1 MPLHLAIIS
10 NRIDVVAS
18 LLKAGADMTL
28 ASPMTHKTP
37 LDLAES
43 RLSYLLS
50 RAQEGATMESTYA
63 TPGYID
69 FFGHHNNSNNRS
81 MHIPPTQSPALLYQ
95 IKGIVNLLRPY
106 VLRQQRLQY
115 GERQKERQ
123 KERSWDRADKYMR
136 QHIHITEPGSLWQ
149 GEPRFGEN
157 IGEMNGYE
165 DDNEDGMETN
175 ADVDGDID
183 LDQKPLGRR
192 PCRLMDADETEE
204 ALETLLNGLS
214 LLEAN
219 QKQQKH
225 SLDSV
230 SDGNLADSEQD
241 PQGGREVEDAL
252 PDLLEQ
258 VQHVL
263 QSIKLNEQ

>member
-1 MPLHLAIIS
+1 MLIYTYL
-10 NRIDVVAS
+10 V
-18 LLKAGADMTL
+18 GADMTL

-50 RAQEGATMESTYA
+50 RAQEGIASESASTRS
-63 TPGYID
+63 GYID
-69 FFGHHNNSNNRS
+69 LFNSNSSRS

-115 GERQKERQ
+115 GERQKDRQ

-136 QHIHITEPGSLWQ
+136 EQIHTTESGSLWQ
-149 GEPRFGEN
+149 VESRFGEDVR
-157 IGEMNGYE
+157 EMNRVE
-165 DDNEDGMETN
+165 DEDEDGMESS
-175 ADVDGDID
+175 ADLDGDID
-183 LDQKPLGRR
+183 LDQRPYGKRPGRR
-192 PCRLMDADETEE
+192 MDADETEE
-204 ALETLLNGLS
+204 ALESLLNGLS
-214 LLEAN
+214 LLESN
-219 QKQQKH
+219 QRQRQQHH
-225 SLDSV
+225 SPDNI

-241 PQGGREVEDAL
+241 PQGGKEVEDSL

-263 QSIKLNEQ
+263 QAIKLNEQ